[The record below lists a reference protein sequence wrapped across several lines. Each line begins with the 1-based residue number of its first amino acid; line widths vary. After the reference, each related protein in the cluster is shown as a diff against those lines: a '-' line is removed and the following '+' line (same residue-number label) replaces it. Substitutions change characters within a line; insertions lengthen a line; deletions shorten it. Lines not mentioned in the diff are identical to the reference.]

1 MAESSFP
8 VLEQP
13 LTDQQWGQ
21 VTAGLGSGVL
31 GSSSGNYALVGV
43 SNATNTAQL
52 SAGGGMSQAIVSGYY
67 HRIDA
72 NHSISLPAISSGTVT
87 YYVGLTYDPLRHAEP
102 TGPVSITVTT
112 SKPSGG
118 GKVYLP
124 LYEVPRQPNELLTD
138 AIKKVRVRRVLIAPT
153 LSVAAIEELPDPET
167 MMQGTLCQT
176 SNLNMIW
183 RVSGDRWVPLNA
195 TGILSP
201 FAMGGWRIVIPA
213 GGIEL
218 TYLEDGRRL
227 AKISNAQIVRTG
239 AEFTQGTSYQAMG
252 TLIPDSLR
260 GAGAAQSQ
268 ATLAVAAAT
277 YPGAVRLDAGSGVI
291 QFRLATGSQTIMPDH
306 VVLFSASW
314 IVAG

>member
-21 VTAGLGSGVL
+21 VTLGFGSGVL
-31 GSSSGNYALVGV
+31 GATAGNYALVGAN
-43 SNATNTAQL
+43 NATNTAQL

-67 HRIDA
+67 HRIDT
-72 NHSISLPAISSGTVT
+72 NHSISLPAISSGTRT
-87 YYVGLTYDPLRHAEP
+87 YYIGLTYDPLRHAASS
-102 TGPVSITVTT
+102 GPVSITVTT
-112 SKPSGG
+112 SKPSGS

-124 LYEVPRQPNELLTD
+124 LYEVPRRPNELLTD
-138 AIKKVRVRRVLIAPT
+138 AIAKARVRRVLISPT
-153 LSVAAIEELPDPET
+153 LSVASIEELPDPAT
-167 MMQGTLCQT
+167 MMQGALCQT

-183 RVSGDRWVPLNA
+183 RVSGSRWVPLN
-195 TGILSP
+195 TSEIQSP
-201 FAMGGWRIVIPA
+201 YTMDGWRVVIPA

-218 TYLEDGRRL
+218 SYLADGQRL

-239 AEFTQGTSYQAMG
+239 AAFTQGTGDQAMG

-260 GAGAAQSQ
+260 GASSVQAMATLSVSAAAYPGTVRLNMDTGAA
-268 ATLAVAAAT
+268 
-277 YPGAVRLDAGSGVI
+277 Y
-291 QFRLATGSQTIMPDH
+291 FRLGSGSQTIMPNH

-314 IVAG
+314 VVA